1 MHTTITY
8 LPVILML
15 LGTAVLV
22 VALFKTLK
30 LSPVLGY
37 LVAGAAI
44 GPYGLELVQSGET
57 SSLAEFGIVFLL
69 FAIGLELTFERL
81 IAMRWHVFGF
91 GTVQVLLTAALIGY
105 GAFYFLGKNIATAT
119 IIGGALALSSTAI
132 VLQVLS
138 ETGQQ
143 SSHVGRLSLANLL
156 MQDFAVVPLL
166 VLVPLLADEK
176 SSLATALGI
185 AFLKAVVAMVGIF
198 VIGRLFLRPLFRIIG
213 EIKSEELFI
222 ATTLLIALGA
232 AWTTEH
238 FGLSLALGAFLAG
251 LLVAETEYQHRVE
264 ETIIPFKGLFM
275 GLFFMTVGMSIDMTL
290 IVNKLKEI
298 TLLCAALISCKT
310 LVIIVLSRI
319 FRFRWGAA
327 IHAGLLLSQGSE
339 FAFILF
345 GLASSQGLIAMEQAQ
360 ILLLVVT
367 ISMAL
372 TPLLSAIGRGLGNL
386 LDRRK
391 EMDETVATQEAADLE
406 NHVIIGGFGQTG
418 KMVARMLE
426 AERVN
431 YIALDMNAE
440 QVTEGRNE
448 GCPVYKG
455 DVSRLETLQSVGI
468 DRASAVILTIP
479 NELTLKKAVKIIKE
493 HESDLPVIIRARDM
507 RYANVL
513 KEAGATVV
521 VPETYETGLQLAGT
535 ILKAIGI
542 SEFEI
547 SRLKNRFRA
556 EDYSRSKDTNTNE
569 VVSEG

>member
-1 MHTTITY
+1 MHSIAY
-8 LPVILML
+8 LPVILLL

-44 GPYGLELVQSGET
+44 GPFGFGLIKSIDT
-57 SSLAEFGIVFLL
+57 SSMAEFGVVFLL

-91 GTVQVLLTAALIGY
+91 GTVQVVLTGALIGW
-105 GAFYFLGKNIATAT
+105 GAWHLLNHDTGAAI

-138 ETGQQ
+138 ETGKQ

-166 VLVPLLADEK
+166 VLVPLLADK
-176 SSLATALGI
+176 DASLGSALGMALI
-185 AFLKAVVAMVGIF
+185 KALVAMAGIF
-198 VIGRLFLRPLFRIIG
+198 IIGRLLLRPLFRIIG
-213 EIKSEELFI
+213 QIKSEELFV

-264 ETIIPFKGLFM
+264 DTIVPFKGLFM
-275 GLFFMTVGMSIDMTL
+275 GLFFMTVGMSIDLQL
-290 IVNKLKEI
+290 IAQKWEVI
-298 TLLCAALISCKT
+298 ALLCA
-310 LVIIVLSRI
+310 VIIFGKSTVIILLSRL
-319 FRFRWGAA
+319 FRFRWGTS
-327 IHAGLLLSQGSE
+327 IHTGLLLSQGSE

-345 GLASSQGLIAMEQAQ
+345 GLASTKGLIAMELSQ

-367 ISMAL
+367 ITMAL
-372 TPLLSAIGRGLGNL
+372 TPLLSMIGNFLGNWV
-386 LDRRK
+386 DKRNK
-391 EMDETVATQEAADLE
+391 MDESVAMQEVADLD
-406 NHVIIGGFGQTG
+406 NHIIIGGFGHMG
-418 KMVARMLE
+418 RMVARMLTI
-426 AERVN
+426 ERVN

-440 QVTEGRNE
+440 RVSEGRSE
-448 GCPVYKG
+448 GYPVYKG
-455 DVSRLETLQSVGI
+455 DASRLEALQSVGME
-468 DRASAVILTIP
+468 RAAAVILTIP
-479 NELTLKKAVKIIKE
+479 NEVTLRKAVKTIREHLSDMPII
-493 HESDLPVIIRARDM
+493 VRAKNM
-507 RYANVL
+507 RYADVM
-513 KEAGATVV
+513 KEAGADVI
-521 VPETYETGLQLAGT
+521 VPETYETALQLGAT

-547 SRLKNRFRA
+547 SRLKNRLRSA
-556 EDYSRSKDTNTNE
+556 EYSRAKDTE
-569 VVSEG
+569 SSSAQE